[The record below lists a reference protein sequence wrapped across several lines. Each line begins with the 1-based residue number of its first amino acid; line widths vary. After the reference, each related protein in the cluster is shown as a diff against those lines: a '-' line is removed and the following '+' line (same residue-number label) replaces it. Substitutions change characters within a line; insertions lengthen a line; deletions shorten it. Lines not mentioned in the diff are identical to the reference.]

1 MRNLIIFVGLAFAA
15 LFAYIKLNQ
24 FLGEGANVVFEL
36 LGHTVTLTMMQF
48 IIAAVLVFVIL
59 YILFRLLG
67 SLFRTKK
74 RVTDW
79 NKHRNEKNAQ
89 KKLGTG
95 FLALMKGDWKR
106 AEKQLVAKTQHTEV
120 PFVNFLAAAQAAQE
134 QGNYAMRDQY
144 LKKAL
149 DKAPNDRLA
158 INMTKARLDQQ
169 IGKADEAL
177 KSLLE
182 VEHAGHGNAQYVAM
196 LAQAY
201 DELNENEKLSNLLP
215 EAKRLSAL
223 PVEVI
228 AEMQSELDLEK
239 FNSAENKDLAWKQ
252 ATKASRKDPEF
263 VAAYA
268 EYQIQNGRV
277 DLAEK
282 MLVSTLKTTWD
293 DDLVNV
299 YGQLKSTNRKKI
311 LRQLDGWLLARPEN
325 AELHLAAGRQAAQN
339 KDIERAQK
347 EFEESIKLG
356 GLSEA
361 FEELGMLHEGEQD
374 LRKALALYRSG
385 LATVNGA
392 PQVALEQLK
401 QVEISAENDASED
414 QDTSSSD
421 SRTAKEGELITKSDA

>member
-1 MRNLIIFVGLAFAA
+1 MRNLIIFVGLAFVA

-24 FLGEGANVVFEL
+24 FFGEGANVVFEL

-48 IIAAVLVFVIL
+48 IIAAILVFAVL
-59 YILFRLLG
+59 YILFRFLG
-67 SLFRTKK
+67 GLFRTKK
-74 RVTDW
+74 RVADW
-79 NKHRNEKNAQ
+79 NKNRNEKNAQ

-144 LKKAL
+144 LRKAAE
-149 DKAPNDRLA
+149 KAPDDLLA

-169 IGKADEAL
+169 IGKPEDAL

-182 VEHAGHGNAQYVAM
+182 VEQAGRGNAQYVAM

-201 DELNENEKLSNLLP
+201 DELDENEELSNLLP
-215 EAKRLSAL
+215 EAKRLGAL

-239 FNSAENKDLAWKQ
+239 FNSADNKDLAWKQ
-252 ATKASRKDPEF
+252 TSKISRKDPEF

-268 EYQIQNGRV
+268 EHQIQNGRV

-282 MLVSTLKTTWD
+282 MIISTLKTTWD
-293 DDLVNV
+293 DDLVNLF
-299 YGQLKSTNRKKI
+299 GRLKSTNRKKI
-311 LRQLDGWLLARPEN
+311 LRQIDGWLLARPEN
-325 AELHLAAGRQAAQN
+325 AELHLAAGRQAIES

-347 EFEESIKLG
+347 EFEEAIKLG

-361 FEELGMLHEGEQD
+361 FEELGLLHEGEQD
-374 LRKALALYRSG
+374 LRKALALYRTG

-401 QVEISAENDASED
+401 QVESSEETE
-414 QDTSSSD
+414 QKD
-421 SRTAKEGELITKSDA
+421 SNSTDSQSAKEGELITKADA